1 VLVFLYLCV
10 LPFADIYMFLL
21 DLSALPFADSAL
33 PFADSTLPFADSALP
48 FADSLLPFADMYMF
62 LWCRVAVRVPA
73 VVPAGGTAD
82 CRLGLG
88 PVACGLGA
96 S

>member
-1 VLVFLYLCV
+1 MLVFLYLCV

-33 PFADSTLPFADSALP
+33 PFADSTLP